1 MILYI
6 GKLIACSGLL
16 YLIYW
21 SVLRNQKLLVFNR
34 FYLLG
39 ITPLSVIIPLIKIVV
54 PFDLP
59 NLFNEGSNTT
69 HSLSAANMQQTTD
82 SAIPHHHHT
91 DWYGIALLIY
101 AIVAIALLLKQLLL
115 YRKFLAY
122 IHGAAP
128 SNEQPIYVITGLKT
142 PFSFFQKIYVPKEA
156 YQQGIID
163 QSIIAHERAHANQYH
178 SIDVL
183 FMQLSCILLWFNPFI
198 YLIQKSIRQ
207 THEYL
212 ADHAVVQVHEKLRY
226 QHLIIEWSMSTP
238 DINALPASNFNFLT
252 TKKRLIM
259 LQKRTTKGRLLL
271 MPGLTLL
278 LTAAIS
284 ILFSTHVEAQKTTPA
299 KTEKEKPAKPAKPA
313 TARPASRQPGTPQAN
328 ETRPSPPKKEIAA
341 PMKSQPSGAYQQE
354 AKVHFPA
361 PKKKS
366 APPQKS
372 PKIIDEVRVERI
384 KFAEPQK
391 QPAPS
396 KKVSPIVEE
405 VKIVPKIEEVRV
417 EDIQPRQPM
426 RINVAANVNSNQDQ
440 KTIQVKEEKPARIV
454 LKGKPEVEVNTVHK
468 R

>member
-6 GKLIACSGLL
+6 GKLITCSGLL

-39 ITPLSVIIPLIKIVV
+39 IIPLSVIIPLIKIVV
-54 PFDLP
+54 PFDVP
-59 NLFNEGSNTT
+59 NLFNNGNNAT
-69 HSLSAANMQQTTD
+69 HSIAAVNIQQTTD
-82 SAIPHHHHT
+82 STLPHHGPT
-91 DWYGIALLIY
+91 DWYSIALLIY
-101 AIVAIALLLKQLLL
+101 AVIALALLLKQLLL

-122 IHGAAP
+122 IHAAAP
-128 SNEQPIYVITGLKT
+128 SNDQSIYVITGLKT
-142 PFSFFQKIYVPKEA
+142 AFSFFQKIYVPKEP

-163 QSIIAHERAHANQYH
+163 QSIIAHEQAHANQYH
-178 SIDVL
+178 SVDVL

-226 QHLIIEWSMSTP
+226 QHLIIEWSISTP

-299 KTEKEKPAKPAKPA
+299 KTEKEAPVKPL
-313 TARPASRQPGTPQAN
+313 TAPPASRQPGAPKAN
-328 ETRPSPPKKEIAA
+328 ETRPSPPKKDIAA
-341 PMKSQPSGAYQQE
+341 PMKSRPNAAYQQE
-354 AKVHFPA
+354 NKIRFEA
-361 PKKKS
+361 PRKKS
-366 APPQKS
+366 TPPQKS

-391 QPAPS
+391 EPAPS
-396 KKVSPIVEE
+396 KNVSPIIEE
-405 VKIVPKIEEVRV
+405 VKV
-417 EDIQPRQPM
+417 ENIQPRPPR
-426 RINVAANVNSNQDQ
+426 RINVSANANVNSNQDLQ
-440 KTIQVKEEKPARIV
+440 LQEEKPVRIV
-454 LKGKPEVEVNTVHK
+454 LKGKSEVEINTVNK
-468 R
+468 K

>member
-6 GKLIACSGLL
+6 GKLIACSSLL

-39 ITPLSVIIPLIKIVV
+39 IIPLSVTIPLIQIVV
-54 PFDLP
+54 PFDIP
-59 NLFNEGSNTT
+59 NLFNDRQNDN
-69 HSLSAANMQQTTD
+69 HPLAADNMQQATD
-82 SAIPHHHHT
+82 SALSNHDHI
-91 DWYGIALLIY
+91 DWYSIVLLVYI
-101 AIVAIALLLKQLLL
+101 IVAIALLLQQLLL

-122 IHGAAP
+122 IHGATQ
-128 SNEQPIYVITGLKT
+128 SNEQSIYTITGLKT

-156 YQQGIID
+156 YQQRIID
-163 QSIIAHERAHANQYH
+163 QSIIAHEQAHANQYH

-278 LTAAIS
+278 LTTAIS

-299 KTEKEKPAKPAKPA
+299 KTEKTKSAEPE
-313 TARPASRQPGTPQAN
+313 TAPPASKHPGAPKAN
-328 ETRPSPPKKEIAA
+328 EPRPNPPKKEIVA
-341 PMKSQPSGAYQQE
+341 PMKSKPSSAYQQE
-354 AKVHFPA
+354 DKIRFPA

-372 PKIIDEVRVERI
+372 PKIIDEVHVERI

-391 QPAPS
+391 ESTSS
-396 KKVSPIVEE
+396 KRVSPIVEE
-405 VKIVPKIEEVRV
+405 VKVEPKIEEVRV
-417 EDIQPRQPM
+417 EDIQPRQPK
-426 RINVAANVNSNQDQ
+426 RINLSTNVNSNQDQ
-440 KTIQVKEEKPARIV
+440 KDIQVKEETPAKIV
-454 LKGKPEVEVNTVHK
+454 LKMKPEVEVKSVNK
-468 R
+468 K

>member
-6 GKLIACSGLL
+6 GKLITCSGLL

-34 FYLLG
+34 LYLLG
-39 ITPLSVIIPLIKIVV
+39 IIPLSAIIPLTTIVV
-54 PFDLP
+54 PFDIP
-59 NLFNEGSNTT
+59 NLFSDGSNTSR
-69 HSLSAANMQQTTD
+69 SLAAVNMRQTMD
-82 SAIPHHHHT
+82 SALPHYDPT
-91 DWYGIALLIY
+91 DWYSIVLLVY
-101 AIVAIALLLKQLLL
+101 TIVAIALLSKQLLL

-122 IHGAAP
+122 IHAAAP
-128 SNEQPIYVITGLKT
+128 SNDHSIYVITGLKT

-156 YQQGIID
+156 YQRGIID
-163 QSIIAHERAHANQYH
+163 QSIIAHEQAHANQYH
-178 SIDVL
+178 SVDVL

-198 YLIQKSIRQ
+198 YFIQKSIRQ

-299 KTEKEKPAKPAKPA
+299 KTEKEKPAKPL
-313 TARPASRQPGTPQAN
+313 TAPPASRQPGTPKAN
-328 ETRPSPPKKEIAA
+328 ETRPSPPKKDITA
-341 PMKSQPSGAYQQE
+341 PMKSQPSAAYQQE
-354 AKVHFPA
+354 DKIRFPA

-366 APPQKS
+366 TPPQKS
-372 PKIIDEVRVERI
+372 PKIVDEVRVERI
-384 KFAEPQK
+384 KFADPQIE
-391 QPAPS
+391 PAPS
-396 KKVSPIVEE
+396 KNVSPIIEDVKVEN
-405 VKIVPKIEEVRV
+405 
-417 EDIQPRQPM
+417 IQPRQPK
-426 RINVAANVNSNQDQ
+426 RINVSANANVNSNQDLQ
-440 KTIQVKEEKPARIV
+440 LQEEKTVRIV
-454 LKGKPEVEVNTVHK
+454 LKGKPEVEVHTVNK